1 MAGRPKIGS
10 EIDVANKLS
19 RKKMAQTLRS
29 DQAQATSFFS
39 RGIGCSGSSQKFPKS
54 YLILFLSPHVVAA
67 ISDVLVS
74 GAPKAK
80 ANVTTAAKTTPAVAK
95 SALKIPTTSAAI
107 AAEEAATAEAAAM
120 TSDVIGVHSR
130 GTEIVTSTSSVISS
144 AISSTIPSTR
154 VRAKLTAAAAAT
166 DAAASAAASTP
177 TTTERETTSAGL
189 APTVTAPT
197 LFRDNLK
204 NTLPT
209 AAVVMSG
216 LSSVLSAEQL
226 RDADFAVKKVKESLS
241 KWPFATSWYY
251 PPSGP
256 KLSFLMSNDPTK
268 YFSIPVLLFMPVS
281 EFRLRLKRCPCVNF
295 GYLHKRVISNGYTEP
310 CRVVGSDFTY
320 AMVGN
325 RYMCLDCKDL
335 RRDSYTFSSYD
346 DRVLAYLPPDIR

>member
-19 RKKMAQTLRS
+19 RRKMAQTLRS
-29 DQAQATSFFS
+29 DQAQASSFFS

-80 ANVTTAAKTTPAVAK
+80 ANVTTAATPAVAK

-144 AISSTIPSTR
+144 VISSTISSTR

-226 RDADFAVKKVKESLS
+226 RDADFAVKKVKESSS

-335 RRDSYTFSSYD
+335 RRDSFTFSSYD

>member
-29 DQAQATSFFS
+29 YRAQATSFFS

-54 YLILFLSPHVVAA
+54 HLKLFLSPHVAAA
-67 ISDVLVS
+67 ISDVLGA

-95 SALKIPTTSAAI
+95 SALKIPTTSAAV
-107 AAEEAATAEAAAM
+107 AAEEAATAEEAAM

-130 GTEIVTSTSSVISS
+130 GTEIVRATSSVISS
-144 AISSTIPSTR
+144 AISSTIPSSR
-154 VRAKLTAAAAAT
+154 GAKLTAAAAAT

-177 TTTERETTSAGL
+177 TPTERETTSAGL

-197 LFRDNLK
+197 LFRDNLE

-216 LSSVLSAEQL
+216 SSSVLSAEQL
-226 RDADFAVKKVKESLS
+226 RDADFAVKKVKESLG

-256 KLSFLMSNDPTK
+256 KLSFVMSNDPTK

-281 EFRLRLKRCPCVNF
+281 EFRLRLKRCPCASF